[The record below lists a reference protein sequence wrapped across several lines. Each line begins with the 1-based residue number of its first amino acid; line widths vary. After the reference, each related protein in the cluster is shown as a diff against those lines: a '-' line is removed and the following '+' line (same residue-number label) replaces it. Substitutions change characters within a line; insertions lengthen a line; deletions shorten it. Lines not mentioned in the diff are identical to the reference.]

1 MLGRDRR
8 ACGARVESMTMSDTF
23 RPEPG
28 GSLLR
33 PDFDS
38 QILKV
43 RRRLVREAVV
53 AVGMLE
59 RAIDALWTLDREE
72 AAIVRARDTRVDREE
87 VAIEAECYRLLTL
100 QHPVARDFRV
110 VAFVLKVNQDI
121 ERVADHAASIA
132 KSILAF
138 RGDFAPRW
146 PTSLEE
152 LAHRVPA
159 QCHVLL
165 RAVVDEDTERAREI
179 VVSDKV
185 LDEIHKRLF
194 DEIVET
200 MDGTPDS
207 SANGLL
213 LYRIGRELERV
224 GDLMAA
230 IAEDVVF
237 LNTGQI
243 IRHEKR
249 MKPAGA
255 RPQSP
260 ST

>member
-1 MLGRDRR
+1 MNEAAKPEIGKYH
-8 ACGARVESMTMSDTF
+8 A
-23 RPEPG
+23 RPE
-28 GSLLR
+28 
-33 PDFDS
+33 FDE
-38 QILKV
+38 QILRI
-43 RRRLVREAVV
+43 RRRLIREAIV

-59 RAIDALWTLDREE
+59 HAIEALWALDHEV
-72 AAIVRARDTRVDREE
+72 ASVVRARDTRVDREE
-87 VAIEAECYRLLTL
+87 VAIELECYRMLTL
-100 QHPVARDFRV
+100 QHPVARDFRI

-121 ERVADHAASIA
+121 ERVADHASSIA
-132 KSILAF
+132 KSTQAF
-138 RGDFAPRW
+138 RGSQPPKW
-146 PTSLEE
+146 PVSLQE

-165 RAVVDEDTERAREI
+165 RAVVDEDTETARSI
-179 VVSDKV
+179 VAEDKV
-185 LDEIHKRLF
+185 LDEINRRLF
-194 DEIVET
+194 DEIVEM

-237 LNTGQI
+237 LNTGTI

-249 MKPAGA
+249 KKENPE
-255 RPQSP
+255 R
-260 ST
+260 

>member
-1 MLGRDRR
+1 MNEAARRDVVGYN
-8 ACGARVESMTMSDTF
+8 A
-23 RPEPG
+23 RPE
-28 GSLLR
+28 
-33 PDFDS
+33 FDE
-38 QILKV
+38 QIRRI
-43 RRRLVREAVV
+43 RRRLVREAIV

-59 RAIDALWTLDREE
+59 HAIEALWALDHEE

-87 VAIEAECYRLLTL
+87 VAIEQECYRMLTL

-121 ERVADHAASIA
+121 ERVADHASSIA
-132 KSILAF
+132 KSTLAF
-138 RGDFAPRW
+138 RGPHAPKW
-146 PTSLEE
+146 PVSLQE

-165 RAVVDEDTERAREI
+165 RAVVDEDTETARAI
-179 VVSDKV
+179 VTGDKV
-185 LDEIHKRLF
+185 LDEIHRRLF
-194 DEIVET
+194 DEIVEL

-213 LYRIGRELERV
+213 LYRIGRELERI

-230 IAEDVVF
+230 IAEDVVY
-237 LNTGQI
+237 LNTGTI

-249 MKPAGA
+249 MKENLG
-255 RPQSP
+255 
-260 ST
+260 